1 MNLIEELQWR
11 GLIQDMIPETEEYLI
26 KNKTSGYIG
35 FDPTSDSLHVGS
47 LIQIML
53 LRHLQ
58 RAGHR
63 PIVLVGGA
71 TGMIGDPSGRS
82 TEREFLS
89 PDQIQRNIEG
99 QKNQLAKFIDF
110 SSSAEHGAIL
120 VNNIDWFK
128 DFTFLDFIRDVGK
141 HISVNYMIAKDSVQ
155 NRMENGISFT
165 EFSYQLVQG
174 YDFLH
179 LYRHYN
185 CRLQIGGSDQ
195 WGNIVTGTELIR
207 RIDQGKAYAFTTPL
221 ITKADGSKFGKSASG
236 EQIWLDAQKTS
247 PFKFYQFWLNR
258 SDEEALMFLKK
269 FTFYTQDQIDAL
281 STEHNSAPHLRILQK
296 EIAKELTTLVH
307 SEEHFNQA
315 VEATNLLFGNASIEK
330 MKSLSEQEI
339 LEIFEGVP
347 QHRINK
353 SALVNTIDLVA
364 FLTAETKVMS
374 SNNEARRS
382 ISENSI
388 SINKQK
394 VTGEKLMDLA
404 DLINDKYIIVQQGK
418 KKYFLVIAE

>member
-11 GLIQDMIPETEEYLI
+11 GLIQDIIPETEDYLN

-71 TGMIGDPSGRS
+71 TGMIGDPSGRN

-89 PDQIQRNIEG
+89 VEQIQKNIEG

-110 SSSAEHGAIL
+110 NSNTDNGAIL

-128 DFTFLDFIRDVGK
+128 DFTFLNFIRNVGK

-179 LYRHYN
+179 LYRHFN

-236 EQIWLDAQKTS
+236 EQIWLDAKKTS

-258 SDEEALMFLKK
+258 ADDEALMFLKK
-269 FTFYTQDQIDAL
+269 FTFHTQEQINAL
-281 STEHNSAPHLRILQK
+281 AEEHNAAPHLRVLQK

-307 SEEHFNQA
+307 SEDDFNQA

-339 LEIFEGVP
+339 LEIFDGVP
-347 QHRINK
+347 QFKMNK
-353 SALVNTIDLVA
+353 SALSGTLDLVT
-364 FLTAETKVMS
+364 FLTTETKVMS

-394 VTGEKLMDLA
+394 VTGEKLMDLS

>member
-11 GLIQDMIPETEEYLI
+11 GLIQDIIPETEEYLN
-26 KNKTSGYIG
+26 KNSTSGYIG

-47 LIQIML
+47 FIQIML

-71 TGMIGDPSGRS
+71 TGMIGDPSGRN

-89 PDQIQRNIEG
+89 TEQIQKNIEG

-110 SSSAEHGAIL
+110 SSSAKNGAIL

-128 DFTFLDFIRDVGK
+128 DFTFLNFIRDVGK

-269 FTFYTQDQIDAL
+269 FTFYTQEQINAL
-281 STEHNSAPHLRILQK
+281 STEHNAAPHLRILQK

-307 SEEHFNQA
+307 SEDDFTQS

-347 QHRINK
+347 QCKINK
-353 SALVNTIDLVA
+353 SALTNTIDLVS
-364 FLTAETKVMS
+364 FLTAETQIMS
-374 SNNEARRS
+374 SNNEARRC

-394 VTGEKLMDLA
+394 VNVEKLVDLS